1 MRAHPNPFRAIA
13 SRSRGLTLI
22 EVCASLAVVG
32 VLTTAGLP
40 SMKQM
45 FERKTLQGLA
55 AELAADLQLARGDAV
70 ARQAGV
76 RFTAQAIDGGSCIV
90 AYTGPAGGCRCGD
103 AVAPVCEAE
112 AVALR
117 YRFVPASTGMTVS
130 ANVGSLRFDPRL
142 GTATPAGTLTV
153 ASSSGISV
161 RHVVNLMGRV
171 RSCSPGAAVGGY
183 GAC

>member
-1 MRAHPNPFRAIA
+1 MQAHSNPCRTVVK
-13 SRSRGLTLI
+13 RSRGLSLI
-22 EVCASLAVVG
+22 EACAALAVVG

-76 RFTAQAIDGGSCIV
+76 RFAAQAAEGGSCVI
-90 AYTGPAGGCRCGD
+90 AYTGPASGCRCGD
-103 AVAPVCEAE
+103 AAAPVCEAD
-112 AVALR
+112 ASALR
-117 YRFVPASTGMTVS
+117 YRFVPSSSGMAVS

-142 GTATPAGTLTV
+142 GTATPAGTVTI
-153 ASSSGISV
+153 ASTSGASV
-161 RHVVNLMGRV
+161 RHVVNLMGRL